1 MDREEAEHSAS
12 VWYLG
17 EVVEGLVQ
25 VGVHASRRFIGDLDG
40 VLQDALRDDV
50 ALRGGGGLC
59 TYKHPEV
66 FVASLCVL
74 FQKLLQ
80 RTQPASHQVDVL
92 QETGSANKGRTSVK
106 EPPAVRSRQTQEHS
120 EPR

>member
-1 MDREEAEHSAS
+1 VFWQWLNGSSYSSSDPAS

-25 VGVHASRRFIGDLDG
+25 VGVHASRWFIGDLDG

-50 ALRGGGGLC
+50 ALGGGGGLC

-92 QETGSANKGRTSVK
+92 QETGSANKGLKRRRVCYRWA
-106 EPPAVRSRQTQEHS
+106 PG
-120 EPR
+120 